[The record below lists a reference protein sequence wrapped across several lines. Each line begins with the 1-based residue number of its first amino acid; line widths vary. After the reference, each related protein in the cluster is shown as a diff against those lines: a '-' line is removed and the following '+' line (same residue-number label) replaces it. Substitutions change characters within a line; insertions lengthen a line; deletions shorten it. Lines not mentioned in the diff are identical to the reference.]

1 MFVPALRRDAVASP
15 GVELRQLRYLVAVAK
30 HGHITRAADDV
41 HVTQSALSQQVRR
54 LEAELGIELLH
65 RTPTG
70 VSLTPAGTDLVRR
83 AEVVLAEV
91 AAAEAEVLAHRSV
104 VRGLVRVAAT
114 AAAAP
119 SVALALA
126 GFHRER
132 PDVRLVVRQAS
143 AVELPGLVARGT
155 VDVAVGD
162 PRPSEVTSA
171 TGVASAARAAEPLVL
186 HGATGGIEALRSTP
200 VVLPEEGAAL
210 RDTIIAACEQLGFGP
225 LALLE
230 ASDPTTVLALVD
242 RGLGCAVVPGSWREG
257 GEPLPGLEHALVVL
271 RAESGGTP
279 ASGLLFERLL
289 DV

>member
-1 MFVPALRRDAVASP
+1 M
-15 GVELRQLRYLVAVAK
+15 ELRQLRYLVAVAK
-30 HGHITRAADDV
+30 QGHITRAADDV
-41 HVTQSALSQQVRR
+41 HVTQSALSQQIRR

-70 VSLTPAGTDLVRR
+70 VSLTPAGVDLVRR
-83 AEVVLAEV
+83 AEVVLGEG

-119 SVALALA
+119 VVALALA

-132 PDVRLVVRQAS
+132 PDVRLVMRQAS
-143 AVELPGLVARGT
+143 AVELPGLVSRGT

-162 PRPSEVTSA
+162 PRADDVGA
-171 TGVASAARAAEPLVL
+171 AAGVVFAPRAAEPLVL
-186 HGATGGIEALRSTP
+186 LGATGGVEALRSTP
-200 VVLPEEGAAL
+200 VVLPEEGSAL
-210 RDTIIAACEQLGFGP
+210 RDTIIAACEELGFGP

-242 RGLGCAVVPGSWREG
+242 QGLGCAVVPSSWREG
-257 GEPLPGLEHALVVL
+257 GEPLPALSHTVL
-271 RAESGGTP
+271 VLSAESGGTP
-279 ASGLLFERLL
+279 ASALLRERLL
-289 DV
+289 EV

>member
-1 MFVPALRRDAVASP
+1 M
-15 GVELRQLRYLVAVAK
+15 ELRQLRYLVAVAK
-30 HGHITRAADDV
+30 HGHMTRAADDV
-41 HVTQSALSQQVRR
+41 HVTQSALSQQIRR

-70 VSLTPAGTDLVRR
+70 VSLTPAGVDLVRR
-83 AEVVLAEV
+83 AEVVLGEV

-119 SVALALA
+119 VVALALA

-132 PDVRLVVRQAS
+132 PDVRLVMRQAS
-143 AVELPGLVARGT
+143 AVELPGLVSRGT

-162 PRPSEVTSA
+162 PRADDVRA
-171 TGVASAARAAEPLVL
+171 AAGVVFEPRAAEPLVL
-186 HGATGGIEALRSTP
+186 QGATGGVEALRSTP
-200 VVLPEEGAAL
+200 VVLPEEGSAL
-210 RDTIIAACEQLGFGP
+210 RDTIIAACEELGFGP

-242 RGLGCAVVPGSWREG
+242 QGLGCAVVPSSWREG
-257 GEPLPGLEHALVVL
+257 GEPLPALSHTVL
-271 RAESGGTP
+271 VLSAESGGTP
-279 ASGLLFERLL
+279 ASALLRERLL
-289 DV
+289 EV

>member
-1 MFVPALRRDAVASP
+1 M
-15 GVELRQLRYLVAVAK
+15 ELRQLRYLVAVAK
-30 HGHITRAADDV
+30 HGHMTRAADDV
-41 HVTQSALSQQVRR
+41 HVTQSALSQQIRR

-70 VSLTPAGTDLVRR
+70 VSLTPAGVDLVRR
-83 AEVVLAEV
+83 AEVVLGEV

-119 SVALALA
+119 VVAIALA

-132 PDVRLVVRQAS
+132 PDVRLVMRQAS
-143 AVELPGLVARGT
+143 AVELPGLVSRGT

-162 PRPSEVTSA
+162 PRADDVRA
-171 TGVASAARAAEPLVL
+171 AAGVVFAPRAAEPLVL
-186 HGATGGIEALRSTP
+186 LGGTGGVEALRVTP
-200 VVLPEEGAAL
+200 VVLPEEGSAL
-210 RDTIIAACEQLGFGP
+210 RDTIIAACEELGFGP

-242 RGLGCAVVPGSWREG
+242 QGLGCAVVPSSWREG
-257 GEPLPGLEHALVVL
+257 GEPLPALSHTVL
-271 RAESGGTP
+271 VLSAESGGTP
-279 ASGLLFERLL
+279 ASALLRDRL
-289 DV
+289 VEV

>member
-1 MFVPALRRDAVASP
+1 M
-15 GVELRQLRYLVAVAK
+15 ELRQLRYLVAVAK
-30 HGHITRAADDV
+30 HGHMTRAADDV
-41 HVTQSALSQQVRR
+41 HVTQSALSQQIRR

-70 VSLTPAGTDLVRR
+70 VSLTPAGVDLVRR
-83 AEVVLAEV
+83 AEVVLGEV

-119 SVALALA
+119 VVAVALA

-132 PDVRLVVRQAS
+132 PDVRLVMRQAS
-143 AVELPGLVARGT
+143 AVELPGLVSRGT

-162 PRPSEVTSA
+162 PRADDVRA
-171 TGVASAARAAEPLVL
+171 AAGVVFAPRAAEPLVL
-186 HGATGGIEALRSTP
+186 HGGTGGVEALRSTP
-200 VVLPEEGAAL
+200 VVLPEEGSAL
-210 RDTIIAACEQLGFGP
+210 RDTIIAACEELGFGP

-242 RGLGCAVVPGSWREG
+242 QGLGCAVVPSSWREG
-257 GEPLPGLEHALVVL
+257 GEPLPALSHTVL
-271 RAESGGTP
+271 VLSAESGGTP
-279 ASGLLFERLL
+279 ASALLRDRL
-289 DV
+289 VEV

>member
-1 MFVPALRRDAVASP
+1 M
-15 GVELRQLRYLVAVAK
+15 ELRQLRYLVAVAK
-30 HGHITRAADDV
+30 HGHMTRAADDV
-41 HVTQSALSQQVRR
+41 HVTQSALSQQIRR

-70 VSLTPAGTDLVRR
+70 VSLTPAGVDLVRR
-83 AEVVLAEV
+83 AEVVLGEV

-119 SVALALA
+119 VVAVALA

-132 PDVRLVVRQAS
+132 PDVRLVMRQAS
-143 AVELPGLVARGT
+143 AVELPGLVSRGT

-162 PRPSEVTSA
+162 PRADDVRA
-171 TGVASAARAAEPLVL
+171 AAGVVFAPRAAEPLVL
-186 HGATGGIEALRSTP
+186 QGATGGVEALRLTP
-200 VVLPEEGAAL
+200 VVLPEEGSAL
-210 RDTIIAACEQLGFGP
+210 RDTIIAACEELGFGP

-242 RGLGCAVVPGSWREG
+242 QGLGCAVVPSSWREG
-257 GEPLPGLEHALVVL
+257 GEPLPALSHTVL
-271 RAESGGTP
+271 VLSAESGGTP
-279 ASGLLFERLL
+279 ASALLRDRL
-289 DV
+289 VEV